1 MIKSALQIYAKLL
14 KDGQLD
20 SSNDGELF
28 LEYRKEEVRA
38 DLYELEE
45 ELGFGILDVGQI
57 IYLIPNLENDI
68 LSYSMKELR
77 ETIST
82 NARLVDAYLE
92 TYLMMYLFY
101 LFYGGKNNN
110 PIQRDFIQVNVFI
123 EELDQKFDNYLSQI
137 DKIDEL
143 EDLYGINFRK
153 IAEYWSSKQAFDEGK
168 IKTKEGTVIKMCRQL
183 EKEKLIR
190 MVENNKEIRPT
201 NRLKD
206 IFINYYLNEDRVQ
219 ELQLFFRKEVL

>member
-1 MIKSALQIYAKLL
+1 
-14 KDGQLD
+14 
-20 SSNDGELF
+20 
-28 LEYRKEEVRA
+28 
-38 DLYELEE
+38 
-45 ELGFGILDVGQI
+45 VGQI